1 QRRQPRDLR
10 AGHPLERE
18 VLRDGG
24 LVALQ
29 PALRRRRDAA
39 LARRDRR
46 ARRIDRRQRDLG
58 VAGAERRVRL
68 RRQDTARGARRAGGA
83 GAGGGS
89 ACRAA
94 ASGAAAGRRTG
105 RRTGRRGGGRRRLGG
120 RLGRLLGRRL
130 GGRLRGGLGGRRR
143 RLRRRRRRLRRR
155 RRRGRQDERHGGGD
169 HDVVEAGRG
178 DRDRDLHLL
187 RLLRGLQ
194 LPAEDGV
201 LSAGEVSRR
210 AFLGGEGGGAR
221 PGQGH
226 PARVR
231 PDALDPH
238 VGHGAA
244 GGLDG
249 RRDVD
254 GVAGLGTRGLGENVD
269 VQADRRGGRGFR
281 RGRRRGGRREGGRA
295 AGGQDGGRPETDK
308 DRFHR

>member
-1 QRRQPRDLR
+1 
-10 AGHPLERE
+10 
-18 VLRDGG
+18 
-24 LVALQ
+24 
-29 PALRRRRDAA
+29 
-39 LARRDRR
+39 
-46 ARRIDRRQRDLG
+46 LG

-105 RRTGRRGGGRRRLGG
+105 RRGGGRRRLGG

-130 GGRLRGGLGGRRR
+130 GGRLRGGLGG
-143 RLRRRRRRLRRR
+143 RRRRLRRR

-201 LSAGEVSRR
+201 LSAGAVSRR
-210 AFLGGEGGGAR
+210 AILGGEGGGAR

-226 PARVR
+226 PARAG

-244 GGLDG
+244 GGLDD

-254 GVAGLGTRGLGENVD
+254 GVAGLGIHGLGEDVD
-269 VQADRRGGRGFR
+269 VQAARRGGRGFR

>member
-29 PALRRRRDAA
+29 PGLRRRRDAA

-94 ASGAAAGRRTG
+94 ASGAAAGRR
-105 RRTGRRGGGRRRLGG
+105 GGGRRRRGG

-130 GGRLRGGLGGRRR
+130 GGRLRGGRGGRLGGRGRG
-143 RLRRRRRRLRRR
+143 LRGR
-155 RRRGRQDERHGGGD
+155 RRRGRQDERDGGGD
-169 HDVVEAGRG
+169 HDVVEDGRG

-194 LPAEDGV
+194 LPA
-201 LSAGEVSRR
+201 
-210 AFLGGEGGGAR
+210 
-221 PGQGH
+221 
-226 PARVR
+226 
-231 PDALDPH
+231 
-238 VGHGAA
+238 
-244 GGLDG
+244 
-249 RRDVD
+249 
-254 GVAGLGTRGLGENVD
+254 
-269 VQADRRGGRGFR
+269 
-281 RGRRRGGRREGGRA
+281 
-295 AGGQDGGRPETDK
+295 
-308 DRFHR
+308 